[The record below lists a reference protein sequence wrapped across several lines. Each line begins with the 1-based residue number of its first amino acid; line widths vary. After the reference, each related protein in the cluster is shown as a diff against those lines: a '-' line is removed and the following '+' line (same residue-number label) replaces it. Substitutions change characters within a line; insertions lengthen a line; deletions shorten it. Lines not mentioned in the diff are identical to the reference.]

1 MSGNVQR
8 INNNLTVAST
18 CPIVLNSA
26 DAILSYATAE
36 SISRNSQ
43 VGAGFRVC
51 APNLYSL
58 NQVYTTAGAGGC
70 CGFNTHPSVN
80 VQTNVNMM
88 GYY

>member
-1 MSGNVQR
+1 MSGNVQK
-8 INNNLTVAST
+8 INNNLTIAST
-18 CPIVLNSA
+18 CPIVVSST

-36 SISRNSQ
+36 TIARTSQ

-58 NQVYTTAGAGGC
+58 NQVYTTSGAAGC
-70 CGFNTHPSVN
+70 CGYNTQPSVN